1 MIFSG
6 TQCCRLCPQGAEELF
21 VMAREAKTLQPIA
34 RVASVERIDY
44 ELDVSNR
51 HAIVLNND
59 TKKETSLSACV
70 FITC

>member
-1 MIFSG
+1 
-6 TQCCRLCPQGAEELF
+6 
-21 VMAREAKTLQPIA
+21 MAGEAKTLQPIA

-51 HAIVLNND
+51 HSIVLNND
-59 TKKETSLSACV
+59 KKKETSLSACV